1 MQTEMEQIDSV
12 LEMLFRAYAE
22 QGRPDPEEICGLF
35 GELDEILDVLTLKEY
50 DSVWDCA
57 CKLAIAHERRGFYA
71 GVRMGLRLREELR
84 EGDAAPR

>member
-1 MQTEMEQIDSV
+1 MAIFSNQATLTYNGGSTNSNI
-12 LEMLFRAYAE
+12 AY
-22 QGRPDPEEICGLF
+22 G
-35 GELDEILDVLTLKEY
+35 EILDVLTLKEY